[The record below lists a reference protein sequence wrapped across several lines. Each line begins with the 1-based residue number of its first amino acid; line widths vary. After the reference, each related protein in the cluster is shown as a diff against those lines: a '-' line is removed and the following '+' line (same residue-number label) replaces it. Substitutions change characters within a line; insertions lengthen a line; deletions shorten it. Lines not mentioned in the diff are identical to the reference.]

1 MVDLETPEKIHRAI
15 EKRLSH
21 GVPYIDALIEYA
33 KERDLEIETISE
45 IVKKSPV
52 IKEKLRNEAQT
63 MRLLKVKDAA
73 PNFFE

>member
-1 MVDLETPEKIHRAI
+1 MVDIETPEKIHLAI
-15 EKRLSH
+15 EKRLSV

-33 KERDLEIETISE
+33 KEKNMEIETIAE
-45 IVKKSPV
+45 IVRKSPV
-52 IKEKLRNEAQT
+52 IKEKLRIEAQS